1 MTSPKLVMA
10 MACISREQQV
20 PLPTIRFQITI
31 RYSDPTLSGAT
42 KCDCPVVSDN
52 TFNVW
57 RTGIYYNY
65 AENNATAWTIS
76 GNTINAIAPPAN
88 PLGPLD
94 GRV

>member
-20 PLPTIRFQITI
+20 PLPTIRFQVYDQVFRSNPIQVQQNVI
-31 RYSDPTLSGAT
+31 A
-42 KCDCPVVSDN
+42 PVVSGN

-76 GNTINAIAPPAN
+76 GNTINAIAPP
-88 PLGPLD
+88 
-94 GRV
+94 R